1 MRLFYCLG
9 ICARH
14 QGLRH
19 RRRFL
24 VKTRNVF
31 EKTEFPC
38 SSFSI
43 LIWWLSSKPGHT
55 STTAAKPRRLPKA
68 GPTKS
73 ALIFALSD
81 VSRRLHCSSTATAAY
96 NYQKFPTAS
105 CSLARGLLRPPA
117 WLCASEYRKAPGP
130 PGVWVGFIGRAFPPS
145 ITMMLAEGSV
155 LSRSDSCRC
164 FLIPLCLPIYPCA
177 CHKGAVSSSTLVK
190 SAPLLQFGQ

>member
-1 MRLFYCLG
+1 MPRHL
-9 ICARH
+9 RH

-24 VKTRNVF
+24 VSQVKTRIFF

-38 SSFSI
+38 SSTSI

-55 STTAAKPRRLPKA
+55 STTAAKPRRLPKTESTC
-68 GPTKS
+68 GFKS

-81 VSRRLHCSSTATAAY
+81 VSRRLYCSSTATAAY
-96 NYQKFPTAS
+96 QKFPTAP
-105 CSLARGLLRPPA
+105 CSPTRGLLRPPA
-117 WLCASEYRKAPGP
+117 WLCASEYREAPGP
-130 PGVWVGFIGRAFPPS
+130 PGGCVGFTGLAIAFPPS
-145 ITMMLAEGSV
+145 TTMMLAEESAV
-155 LSRSDSCRC
+155 SRSC
-164 FLIPLCLPIYPCA
+164 FLIPLCLPVYPCA